1 MRDVCDRTYFFGRS
15 FCVQQK
21 HKEIIY
27 TSFESSKKIYVIEG
41 VDMLTISAANS
52 LLKFLEE
59 TDGNITAILITEKI
73 QKVLS
78 TIQSRCQI
86 LNFIVLLT
94 DEYVEQLFQANL
106 LSDIVMLLTRITNN
120 LNDAKFNCFFFIPH

>member
-21 HKEIIY
+21 HEEIIY
-27 TSFESSKKIYVIEG
+27 TSFKSSKKIYVIEG

-59 TDGNITAILITEKI
+59 TDGNITTILITEKI

-120 LNDAKFNCFFFIPH
+120 LNDAKCNCFFFIPH

>member
-1 MRDVCDRTYFFGRS
+1 
-15 FCVQQK
+15 
-21 HKEIIY
+21 
-27 TSFESSKKIYVIEG
+27 
-41 VDMLTISAANS
+41 MLTISAANS

-59 TDGNITAILITEKI
+59 TDGNITTILITEKI

-120 LNDAKFNCFFFIPH
+120 LNDAKCNCFFFIPH